1 MIVQPMGAY
10 FLVVRAGHRTPYRTA
25 SGWSKKTV
33 KAQLH
38 PSAAAAEAECAHLR
52 RENTSRYKRD
62 AIERPR

>member
-1 MIVQPMGAY
+1 MTVQPMGAY

>member
-1 MIVQPMGAY
+1 MTVQAMGPH
-10 FLVVRAGHRTPYRTA
+10 FLVVRPGHRTPYRTTG
-25 SGWSKKTV
+25 GWSKKTV

-38 PSAAAAEAECAHLR
+38 ASAAAAEAECVRLR